1 MDILVTLDD
10 GYMPQLRVMLTSLY
24 ISNPNLACRIYLL
37 HSGIMENHLHELMLS
52 LKHIGYQL
60 FPINIDEGLFENAP
74 VTKQYPK
81 EMYYRLLAA
90 QILPEELNKILYLDP
105 DVLVIN
111 SLRPLWELDMKDSL
125 FAAASHTGKTEL
137 ANNINKL
144 RLGTDQKYYNSGVLL
159 INLPLCRSEIVPEE
173 IFSFVGEHTSDLLL
187 PDQDIL
193 NAMYG
198 SRIQEIDDFLWNY
211 DARNY
216 NNYFV
221 RSAGEANLEW
231 VMKNTAIIH
240 FCGRAKPWKPHYTH
254 RFGILYRHYMQLAD
268 SYLQNNKPVYSL
280 VEEV

>member
-24 ISNPNLACRIYLL
+24 ISNPDLKCRIYLL
-37 HSGIMENHLHELMLS
+37 HSGIPEDHLSELGLS
-52 LKHIGYQL
+52 LQKIGYQL

-90 QILPEELNKILYLDP
+90 QILPAELDKVLYLDP
-105 DVLVIN
+105 DILVIN
-111 SLRPLWELDMKDSL
+111 SLRPLWELDLKDRL

-137 ANNINKL
+137 ANNINKF

-159 INLPLCRSEIVPEE
+159 MNLSLCRSEIVPEE
-173 IFSFVGEHTSDLLL
+173 IFSFVREHTLNLLL

-193 NAMYG
+193 NAIYG
-198 SRIQEIDDFLWNY
+198 GRIQEIDDFLWNY

-216 NNYFV
+216 NNYFL
-221 RSAGEANLEW
+221 RSAGEADLEW
-231 VMKNTAIIH
+231 VIKNTSILH
-240 FCGRAKPWKPHYTH
+240 FCGKAKPWKPHYTH

-268 SYLQNNKPVYSL
+268 SYL
-280 VEEV
+280 

>member
-1 MDILVTLDD
+1 M
-10 GYMPQLRVMLTSLY
+10 
-24 ISNPNLACRIYLL
+24 
-37 HSGIMENHLHELMLS
+37 
-52 LKHIGYQL
+52 
-60 FPINIDEGLFENAP
+60 
-74 VTKQYPK
+74 
-81 EMYYRLLAA
+81 
-90 QILPEELNKILYLDP
+90 
-105 DVLVIN
+105 
-111 SLRPLWELDMKDSL
+111 
-125 FAAASHTGKTEL
+125 
-137 ANNINKL
+137 
-144 RLGTDQKYYNSGVLL
+144 
-159 INLPLCRSEIVPEE
+159 
-173 IFSFVGEHTSDLLL
+173 GEHTSDLLL